1 MGIYITRRL
10 LWLPTLLLMVSAVTF
25 VLGTYGPGD
34 PVRVML
40 GTRYDEAT
48 AERIRSSLGLD
59 RPVIVQY
66 ADYYRGQL
74 GETLGRALDIEVD
87 Q

>member
-1 MGIYITRRL
+1 MWVYITRRL

-40 GTRYDEAT
+40 GTKYDKDT
-48 AERIRSSLGLD
+48 AERLRSSLGLD
-59 RPVIVQY
+59 RPIMVQY
-66 ADYYRGQL
+66 L
-74 GETLGRALDIEVD
+74 SLIHI
-87 Q
+87 